1 MIKTL
6 AIETSCDDTS
16 IGIISFDG
24 DRFEVKKLLAYS
36 QVADHQKYGWV
47 MPEIASRLHSEKIIW
62 VLDAVGW
69 GDIENVGNISVTT
82 HPGLPGSLVVGKA
95 VWATLA
101 SWYDKPLY
109 EVNHIHGHIFS
120 LFLERKIS
128 EFEFPMVVLT
138 ASWGHNDLYLVN
150 KSKHESHCEWN
161 EKIHSQSLRMK
172 WSNPDCS
179 SNKKMDC
186 HANARNDLENNIKW
200 QFHFH
205 IEHLGKTLDDAAGE
219 CFDKVSRM
227 LGGPYPW
234 WVWIGEMALKHKKK
248 LEEFW
253 NCNKCEPVSSWISFK
268 RIFLARESFDFSF
281 SWMKSQVSI
290 LLKQLE
296 ERKVTLTEDL
306 ICEIAYEF
314 QEAVVEVLAKK
325 LVRSGAKHEAK
336 TIGISGWVS
345 ANDRLWEYA
354 NGLIH
359 HKNYKSLDFKLVK
372 PTKKVYSTDNAAMI
386 GVSWILQQQKML

>member
-24 DRFEVKKLLAYS
+24 DHFSVDQLLAYS
-36 QVADHQKYGWV
+36 QVPDHQKFGWV
-47 MPEIASRLHSEKIIW
+47 MPEIASRLHSEKILG
-62 VLDAVGW
+62 VLETVGW
-69 GDIENVGNISVTT
+69 KDIENVDSISVTT

-95 VWATLA
+95 VGATLA
-101 SWYDKPLY
+101 KRYNKQLQ

-120 LFLERKIS
+120 LFLERNIS
-128 EFEFPMVVLT
+128 EFKFPMVVLT
-138 ASWGHNDLYLVN
+138 ASWGHNDLYLV
-150 KSKHESHCEWN
+150 SKEQD
-161 EKIHSQSLRMK
+161 K
-172 WSNPDCS
+172 
-179 SNKKMDC
+179 
-186 HANARNDLENNIKW
+186 
-200 QFHFH
+200 FH

-234 WVWIGEMALKHKKK
+234 WVWIWEMALKHKKR
-248 LEEFW
+248 LEEFGF
-253 NCNKCEPVSSWISFK
+253 CNKCEPVSSGISFK
-268 RIFLARESFDFSF
+268 RIFLAKESFDFSF

-296 ERKVTLTEDL
+296 EKNIPLTEDL

-325 LVRSGAKHEAK
+325 LVRAGLKYDAK
-336 TIGISGWVS
+336 TLGISGWVS

-354 NGLIH
+354 NGLVK
-359 HKNYKSLDFKLVK
+359 HKNYINLNFKLIK
-372 PTKKVYSTDNAAMI
+372 PTKKIYSTDNAAMI
-386 GVSWILQQQKML
+386 GVVWIMQQEDML

>member
-24 DRFEVKKLLAYS
+24 DRFEVEKLLAYS
-36 QVADHQKYGWV
+36 QVADHQKYGGV
-47 MPEIASRLHSEKIIW
+47 MPEIASRLHSEKIIG

-69 GDIENVGNISVTT
+69 GNIENIDNISVTT

-95 VWATLA
+95 VGATLA
-101 SWYDKPLY
+101 SWYDKSLY

-138 ASWGHNDLYLVN
+138 ASGGHNDLYLVSLDSRPN
-150 KSKHESHCEWN
+150 GQSRNDN
-161 EKIHSQSLRMK
+161 EEIQIDQQKFA
-172 WSNPDCS
+172 
-179 SNKKMDC
+179 MDC
-186 HANARNDLENNIKW
+186 HPIRSTQGRNDLEK
-200 QFHFH
+200 HTRFH

-227 LGGPYPW
+227 LGGPYPGG
-234 WVWIGEMALKHKKK
+234 VWIGEMALKHKKH
-248 LEEFW
+248 LEEFGF
-253 NCNKCEPVSSWISFK
+253 CNKCEPVSSGISFK
-268 RIFLARESFDFSF
+268 RIFLAKESFDFSF
-281 SWMKSQVSI
+281 SGMKSQVSI

-325 LVRSGAKHEAK
+325 LLRAGAKYEAK
-336 TIGISGWVS
+336 TLGISGGVS
-345 ANDRLWEYA
+345 ANDRLWEYG
-354 NGLIH
+354 NGLIK
-359 HKNYKSLDFKLVK
+359 HKNYKSLNFNLVK

-386 GVSWILQQQKML
+386 GVAGILQQQQML

>member
-69 GDIENVGNISVTT
+69 GDIENVDTISVTT

-95 VWATLA
+95 VGATLA
-101 SWYDKPLY
+101 KRYDKPLY

-120 LFLERKIS
+120 LFLERNIS

-138 ASWGHNDLYLVN
+138 ASWGHNDLYIITKEQN
-150 KSKHESHCEWN
+150 KFN
-161 EKIHSQSLRMK
+161 
-172 WSNPDCS
+172 
-179 SNKKMDC
+179 
-186 HANARNDLENNIKW
+186 
-200 QFHFH
+200 

-227 LGGPYPW
+227 LGGPYPG
-234 WVWIGEMALKHKKK
+234 WVRIGEMALKHKKK
-248 LEEFW
+248 LDEVGL
-253 NCNKCEPVSSWISFK
+253 CNKCEPIDSGISFK
-268 RIFLARESFDFSF
+268 RIFLTRESFDFSF

-290 LLKQLE
+290 LLKNLE
-296 ERKVTLTEDL
+296 EKNIALTEDL

-325 LVRSGAKHEAK
+325 LVRAWAKYSAK
-336 TIGISGWVS
+336 TLGISGWVS

-354 NGLIH
+354 NGLIK
-359 HKNYKSLDFKLVK
+359 HKNYINQNFNVVK
-372 PTKKVYSTDNAAMI
+372 PTKKIYSTDNAAMI
-386 GVSWILQQQKML
+386 GVAGILQQENLL

>member
-24 DRFEVKKLLAYS
+24 DRFEVEKLLAYS

-69 GDIENVGNISVTT
+69 DLVEGVDSISVTT

-101 SWYDKPLY
+101 SWYNKPLY

-120 LFLERKIS
+120 LFLERNIS
-128 EFEFPMVVLT
+128 DFQFPMVVLT
-138 ASWGHNDLYLVN
+138 ASWGHNDLYLITKEQN
-150 KSKHESHCEWN
+150 K
-161 EKIHSQSLRMK
+161 
-172 WSNPDCS
+172 
-179 SNKKMDC
+179 
-186 HANARNDLENNIKW
+186 
-200 QFHFH
+200 FH
-205 IEHLGKTLDDAAGE
+205 IQHLGKTLDDAAGE

-227 LGGPYPW
+227 LGGPYPG
-234 WVWIGEMALKHKKK
+234 WVRIGEMALKHKKR
-248 LEEFW
+248 LEEFG
-253 NCNKCEPVSSWISFK
+253 NCNKCEPVSSGISFK
-268 RIFLARESFDFSF
+268 RIFLTRESFDFSF

-290 LLKQLE
+290 LVKQLE
-296 ERKVTLTEDL
+296 EKNIALTEDL

-325 LVRSGAKHEAK
+325 LVRAWTKYEAK
-336 TIGISGWVS
+336 TLGISGWVS

-354 NGLIH
+354 NGLIK
-359 HKNYKSLDFKLVK
+359 HKNYINLNFNIVK
-372 PTKKVYSTDNAAMI
+372 PAKKVYSTDNAAMI
-386 GVSWILQQQKML
+386 GVAGILHENHML